1 MASAVRF
8 GTWESSTGDTFTVDE
23 VRALFGVTI

>member
-8 GTWESSTGDTFTVDE
+8 GTWESSDGDTFTVDE